1 MKTFRFL
8 SQMASAHASRAS
20 ATQLLA
26 KAEVSGSESS
36 RLNVCRSVTT
46 PTGTCDAR
54 QKKDG

>member
-1 MKTFRFL
+1 
-8 SQMASAHASRAS
+8 MASAHASQAS
-20 ATQLLA
+20 VTQLLA
-26 KAEVSGSESS
+26 KAEVSGLEQS

>member
-1 MKTFRFL
+1 METFRNL
-8 SQMASAHASRAS
+8 SQMTSVHARRAS
-20 ATQLLA
+20 VTQLPA
-26 KAEVSGSESS
+26 KAEVRGSESS